1 VSAPARNVQ
10 RVTSLSPTADCPA
23 DWSIQ
28 VPGRAVT
35 TAATVAVSALVLLSL
50 WGELTRAGGV
60 SPALVILD
68 VAVVVLSCAA
78 VPLVLRHPVATAG
91 VLAVASL
98 LSPVATP
105 ASTVATV
112 HTARVRPLRT
122 ALLVAGA
129 GVVGHLLRG
138 LWRPVPGLGF
148 GWWVLL
154 VVAVHAALL
163 AWGARARSQQSL
175 VMALRERAAR
185 LERDQQRRVQDARLS
200 ERRRIAVEMH
210 DTLAHRLSLLAAY
223 AGAMEFRPDAA
234 PEKVTAAAGV
244 VRAEAARALVEL
256 REVIGVLRD
265 DEDDLDRGA
274 PQPTWS
280 DVELLVAEARDA
292 GASVEVQC
300 RVDVTDLPPT
310 LGRTSYRL
318 VQEALTNARR
328 HAPGQPVEL
337 VLGGSPGE
345 RLDIEVSNP
354 VQWDHPGPRAGGTG
368 LVGMR
373 ERVQLLGGELS
384 SEVTAGRF
392 RLHARLPWPER

>member
-1 VSAPARNVQ
+1 
-10 RVTSLSPTADCPA
+10 
-23 DWSIQ
+23 
-28 VPGRAVT
+28 
-35 TAATVAVSALVLLSL
+35 VA
-50 WGELTRAGGV
+50 
-60 SPALVILD
+60 
-68 VAVVVLSCAA
+68 VLSCAA
-78 VPLVLRHPVATAG
+78 VPLVLRRPVATAG

-185 LERDQQRRVQDARLS
+185 LERDQQRRVQDARLT

-223 AGAMEFRPDAA
+223 AGAVEFRPDAA

-280 DVELLVAEARDA
+280 DVELLVSEARDA

-300 RVDVTDLPPT
+300 RVDMTDLPPT
-310 LGRTSYRL
+310 IGRTSYRL

-345 RLDIEVSNP
+345 RLDIDVSNP
-354 VQWDHPGPRAGGTG
+354 VHRDHAGPRAGGTG
-368 LVGMR
+368 LIGMR
-373 ERVQLLGGELS
+373 ERVQLVGGELS

-392 RLHARLPWPER
+392 RLHARLPWPEQ

>member
-1 VSAPARNVQ
+1 MS
-10 RVTSLSPTADCPA
+10 SHSSTADCPA
-23 DWSIQ
+23 DWSLQ

-35 TAATVAVSALVLLSL
+35 SAATVAVSALVLLTL
-50 WGELTRAGGV
+50 WGEHTSGGGG
-60 SPALVILD
+60 SPVLLALD
-68 VAVVVLSCAA
+68 VAVALVSCVA
-78 VPLVLRHPVATAG
+78 VPLVLRHPVGTAG
-91 VLAVASL
+91 VLAVAAL

-112 HTARVRPLRT
+112 HTARIRSLRT

-129 GVVGHLLRG
+129 GVAGHVLRG

-154 VVAVHAALL
+154 VVAVHAALV

-175 VMALRERAAR
+175 VMALRERASR
-185 LERDQQRRVQDARLS
+185 LEHDQQRRVREAKLS

-223 AGAMEFRPDAA
+223 AGAMEFRPDAS
-234 PEKVTAAAGV
+234 PEKMTAAAGV

-256 REVIGVLRD
+256 REVIGVLRT
-265 DEDDLDRGA
+265 DEDELDRGR

-292 GASVEVQC
+292 GSS
-300 RVDVTDLPPT
+300 VDVQRSVDVADLPAT
-310 LGRTSYRL
+310 TGRTSYRL

-337 VLGGSPGE
+337 VLAGSPG
-345 RLDIEVSNP
+345 RGLDIAVSNP
-354 VQWDHPGPRAGGTG
+354 VSDDAPSGAGGTG
-368 LVGMR
+368 LIGMR
-373 ERVQLLGGELS
+373 ERVQLVGGQLTTEIA
-384 SEVTAGRF
+384 AGRF